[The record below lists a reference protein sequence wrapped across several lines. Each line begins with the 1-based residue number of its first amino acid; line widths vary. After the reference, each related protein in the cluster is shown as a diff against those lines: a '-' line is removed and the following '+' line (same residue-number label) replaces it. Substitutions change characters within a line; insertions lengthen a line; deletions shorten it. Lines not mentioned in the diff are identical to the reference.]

1 MNATVKKQNK
11 RDFTEGPL
19 FTRLFLF
26 ALPLMLSGLLQ
37 VFYNMADK
45 IVVGQFSSDPDALAA
60 VGSTTIVS
68 TCIVNF
74 ALGFSAGS
82 GVIVAQHFGEKD
94 NEKLS
99 RSIHTSISLALIAG
113 ISIAILGLVI
123 SRPILELMNTKPEL
137 IDAAVLYLRIICF
150 GIPAN
155 VLYNFGAS
163 ILRSVGDSKTSL
175 YILGLSGLINV
186 GLNFFFV
193 LVFDMTVDGV
203 ALATIISQYISAV
216 LVVIIMMHQKGA
228 CKFRIKSVSI
238 DFKILKSIIKVGLP
252 AGIQSALFAV
262 SNIVITSAFNS
273 FDKTTVH
280 ARTVVQSVDGIVST
294 LITSYARSTLAL
306 TAQNYGA
313 GNLKRVKKVFFYSI
327 IQTVIIS
334 VCVAQVILL
343 FCRPIASLYI
353 GSNNENIEE
362 ILNIAEGFFRVLLN
376 TYFLCGIMDILSSAL
391 RGIKYSVTTMIISLA
406 CAIPFRIGWVYLV
419 FPHEPFNT
427 ANWLMASFPVSWVIA
442 IIPYTI
448 IIIFAWKKLSKKFSE
463 KKIEELKNAN

>member
-216 LVVIIMMHQKGA
+216 LVIIIMMHQKGA
-228 CKFRIKSVSI
+228 CKFKIKSVSI

-262 SNIVITSAFNS
+262 SNIVITSAFNIYS
-273 FDKTTVH
+273 MN
-280 ARTVVQSVDGIVST
+280 
-294 LITSYARSTLAL
+294 LL
-306 TAQNYGA
+306 TFSKSRYN
-313 GNLKRVKKVFFYSI
+313 K
-327 IQTVIIS
+327 
-334 VCVAQVILL
+334 
-343 FCRPIASLYI
+343 
-353 GSNNENIEE
+353 
-362 ILNIAEGFFRVLLN
+362 N
-376 TYFLCGIMDILSSAL
+376 T
-391 RGIKYSVTTMIISLA
+391 
-406 CAIPFRIGWVYLV
+406 
-419 FPHEPFNT
+419 
-427 ANWLMASFPVSWVIA
+427 
-442 IIPYTI
+442 
-448 IIIFAWKKLSKKFSE
+448 
-463 KKIEELKNAN
+463 

>member
-1 MNATVKKQNK
+1 
-11 RDFTEGPL
+11 
-19 FTRLFLF
+19 
-26 ALPLMLSGLLQ
+26 
-37 VFYNMADK
+37 
-45 IVVGQFSSDPDALAA
+45 
-60 VGSTTIVS
+60 
-68 TCIVNF
+68 
-74 ALGFSAGS
+74 
-82 GVIVAQHFGEKD
+82 
-94 NEKLS
+94 
-99 RSIHTSISLALIAG
+99 
-113 ISIAILGLVI
+113 
-123 SRPILELMNTKPEL
+123 
-137 IDAAVLYLRIICF
+137 
-150 GIPAN
+150 
-155 VLYNFGAS
+155 
-163 ILRSVGDSKTSL
+163 
-175 YILGLSGLINV
+175 
-186 GLNFFFV
+186 
-193 LVFDMTVDGV
+193 
-203 ALATIISQYISAV
+203 
-216 LVVIIMMHQKGA
+216 MMHQKGA